1 MVLNNYPGRDG
12 NIGRCFIRQVSR
24 TMLKQAKII
33 FTATIGE
40 FDMGYLKRWLVIAL
54 LIGVAA
60 G

>member
-1 MVLNNYPGRDG
+1 
-12 NIGRCFIRQVSR
+12 
-24 TMLKQAKII
+24 MLKQAKII